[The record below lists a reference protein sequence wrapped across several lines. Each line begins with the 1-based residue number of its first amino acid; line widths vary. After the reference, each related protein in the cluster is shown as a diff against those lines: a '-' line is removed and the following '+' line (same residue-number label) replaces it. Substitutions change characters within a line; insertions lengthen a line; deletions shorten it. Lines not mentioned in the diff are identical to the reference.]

1 MSLVVDCDSHVMEPA
16 DLWEKWLE
24 RRYRDR
30 AIRIERR
37 EGVEHLIIGEKSV
50 LSNVLAGLGGA
61 HQDRTKLFTGA
72 LSYADGIGAA
82 HEIHGLRALAAFE
95 REPTGARAD
104 AVVRT
109 CATLPMSRAALQIV
123 DKAKWGIYSDQPEDF
138 AQDPDERRLPP
149 DLFGDLR
156 QVLGAA
162 VERDVLPGM
171 IEAVRR
177 KDL

>member
-72 LSYADGIGAA
+72 LGYADGCEPASY
-82 HEIHGLRALAAFE
+82 
-95 REPTGARAD
+95 EPTARTTMLDAWDVDCGVLFPTIGILPFPTDDQELCSAYCRGVQPLAGRIPRGSPRSGGSDRAD
-104 AVVRT
+104 QLAGHPRR
-109 CATLPMSRAALQIV
+109 SR
-123 DKAKWGIYSDQPEDF
+123 P
-138 AQDPDERRLPP
+138 
-149 DLFGDLR
+149 
-156 QVLGAA
+156 
-162 VERDVLPGM
+162 
-171 IEAVRR
+171 
-177 KDL
+177 